1 MFVYSEILN
10 KKFATVKEC
19 EKAEADYAAAQAK
32 AKAEAE
38 KKAAEAK
45 AKQDAL
51 KAEKSARAKEIDAA
65 YAEVIAAQKKYND
78 LVKAFIDSYG
88 YYHASYKADNVP
100 VFSSLLDFF
109 F

>member
-10 KKFATVKEC
+10 KKFNTVKEC
-19 EKAEADYAAAQAK
+19 EKAEKEYAEAQAQ

-45 AKQDAL
+45 AKAEAL
-51 KAEKSARAKEIDAA
+51 KNEKSIRAKEIDAA
-65 YAEVIAAQKKYND
+65 YSEVVAAQKKYND
-78 LVKAFIDSYG
+78 LVSKFINDYG
-88 YYHASYKADNVP
+88 YYHASYKGENVP
-100 VFSSLLDFF
+100 LFSSLLDFF